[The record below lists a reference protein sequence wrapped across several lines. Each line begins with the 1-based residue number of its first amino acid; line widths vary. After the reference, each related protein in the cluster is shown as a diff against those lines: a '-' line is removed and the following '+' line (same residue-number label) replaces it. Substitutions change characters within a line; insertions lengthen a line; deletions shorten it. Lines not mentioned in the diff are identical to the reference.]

1 MSEITS
7 RKEIYRI
14 SKPRRE
20 GVEGQGA
27 GDINLADV
35 EQQIETLAQE
45 FAVQT
50 ADGQAEPAARVIDRL
65 ENSRRGHHT
74 SVVEMTEDVKKAME
88 RRHGNNLIIAPDI
101 EYDQF
106 RDGLVEQMVLPM
118 NHFLADTDQELS
130 FKIRVQGPDGQKISG
145 AKVSLQGSLWYD
157 EGLTNAQGRVD
168 LTMFEETLD
177 SLRTLI
183 VKPVGGYWSR
193 VVKRPAL
200 VTGRVNTITI
210 TPLGAGVGQ
219 EDFPEAQLQSWGMA
233 DMGLDQPTDAN
244 AEVRVAVIDSG
255 IDGSHPDLDPEGG
268 RDFGDSADPDT
279 TWTNDGSGHGTHVTG
294 MVSGVDNAFG
304 IVGGT
309 APGVKVFANRVFPQ
323 ARISKLIKA
332 IDWCI
337 DNQIDVVNMSLGGK
351 GSDQGFEDALLDAR
365 DAGILCIAA
374 TGNSA
379 SGVMYPA
386 KYETVLA
393 VAALGKLGSFPADSA
408 HASRISDKAVGDYF
422 AASFTCFGPEVD
434 VCAPGVAIISTIPGD
449 SYAAWDG
456 TSMACPHVAGFAA
469 RLLQEKD
476 ALRNMPRTADRANA
490 LFQAIKESCS
500 DLGLPAEYQGAG
512 LPSLRNDLPPPPDP
526 KPDDAKTSERR
537 AIKMID
543 EALAI
548 LTPEAS

>member
-20 GVEGQGA
+20 GAEA
-27 GDINLADV
+27 LDADDINLADV

-45 FAVQT
+45 FAVQN
-50 ADGQAEPAARVIDRL
+50 AEGQPEPAARVIDRL
-65 ENSRRGHHT
+65 ENTRRGHHT

-88 RRHGNNLIIAPDI
+88 QRHGDKLIIAPDI

-106 RDGLVEQMVLPM
+106 RDGLVEEMVLPM
-118 NHFLADTDQELS
+118 NHFPVDTDQELS
-130 FKIRVQGPDGQKISG
+130 FKIRVQGPDGKKIAG

-193 VVKRPAL
+193 VVNRPAL
-200 VTGRVNTITI
+200 VTGRINTITV
-210 TPLGAGVGQ
+210 TPLGEGIGQ
-219 EDFPEAQLQSWGMA
+219 DDFPEAQLQSWGMA
-233 DMGLDQPTDAN
+233 DMGLNQPSAAN

-255 IDGSHPDLDPEGG
+255 IDGGHPDLAPEGG
-268 RDFGDSADPDT
+268 RDFGESANPDT

-294 MVSGVDNAFG
+294 MIAGVDNAFG

-309 APGVKVFANRVFPQ
+309 APGVQVFANRVFPQ

-379 SGVMYPA
+379 SGGNVPGQIPNGVGGCCVGQA
-386 KYETVLA
+386 
-393 VAALGKLGSFPADSA
+393 GQFPD
-408 HASRISDKAVGDYF
+408 RQRPRK
-422 AASFTCFGPEVD
+422 
-434 VCAPGVAIISTIPGD
+434 PG
-449 SYAAWDG
+449 
-456 TSMACPHVAGFAA
+456 
-469 RLLQEKD
+469 
-476 ALRNMPRTADRANA
+476 
-490 LFQAIKESCS
+490 
-500 DLGLPAEYQGAG
+500 
-512 LPSLRNDLPPPPDP
+512 
-526 KPDDAKTSERR
+526 
-537 AIKMID
+537 
-543 EALAI
+543 
-548 LTPEAS
+548 